1 MKLTKS
7 KLKEIIREEIQKL
20 NEDRGWKIINTGQR
34 TLNKSVFNQAKKLFP
49 GIKPMKKHV
58 PQAGY
63 VYYFKDDSGNNI
75 GMVSLD
81 KPHGAVIRVKQ

>member
-34 TLNKSVFNQAKKLFP
+34 TLNKSVT
-49 GIKPMKKHV
+49 
-58 PQAGY
+58 
-63 VYYFKDDSGNNI
+63 
-75 GMVSLD
+75 SLD
-81 KPHGAVIRVKQ
+81 SNKSSVIDNI